1 MYLQPLVVLGVL
13 MIRISRKEFLSFIA
27 FAVAYGFNRSW
38 NCHDDVKMFFWSDCF
53 IICGEKRKN

>member
-1 MYLQPLVVLGVL
+1 